1 MSILSQIG
9 SALGGSLI
17 KEGFEV
23 VKAYFPPSMSD
34 AEKAQAEL
42 ALMEFAHRKDLEVAS
57 ELAAAEGEFNQRI
70 KDLEGTAAD
79 LKAVPLL
86 GPVMLFL
93 RGAQRPAFGIFTLY
107 ADYQVF
113 SQSWPLN
120 EQQGAM
126 LFAIN
131 ILVLTFLFG
140 ERAVKNLMPFF
151 QAFFLGKDGASK
163 QGD

>member
-1 MSILSQIG
+1 MSIFSKVADL
-9 SALGGSLI
+9 LGGSVI
-17 KEGFEV
+17 KEGFDLV
-23 VKAYFPPSMSD
+23 RSYFPPSMSD

-42 ALMEFAHRKDLEVAS
+42 TYMEFAHRKELEAS
-57 ELAAAEGEFNQRI
+57 RELASAEAEFNQRI
-70 KDLEGTAAD
+70 KALEGTAAD

-113 SQSWPLN
+113 SQSWQLN

-140 ERAVKNLMPFF
+140 ERAVKNLMPFL
-151 QAFFLGKDGASK
+151 QSFFLGKDTK
-163 QGD
+163 Q